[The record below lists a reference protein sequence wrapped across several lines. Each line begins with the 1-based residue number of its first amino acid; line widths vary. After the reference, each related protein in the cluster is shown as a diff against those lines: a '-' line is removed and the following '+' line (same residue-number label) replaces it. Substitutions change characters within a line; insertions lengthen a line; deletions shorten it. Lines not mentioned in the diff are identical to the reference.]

1 MINMGLLKT
10 LTLSGLYRKIN
21 YQGDALTD
29 LLNVRKKV
37 LLQLVT
43 ILTYMH

>member
-1 MINMGLLKT
+1 MINMDLLKT

-21 YQGDALTD
+21 DESDALTNA
-29 LLNVRKKV
+29 LNARKQA